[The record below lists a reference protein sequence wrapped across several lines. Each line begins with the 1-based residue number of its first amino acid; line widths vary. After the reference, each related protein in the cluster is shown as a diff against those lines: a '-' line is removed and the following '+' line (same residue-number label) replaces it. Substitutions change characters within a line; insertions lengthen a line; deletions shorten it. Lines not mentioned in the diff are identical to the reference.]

1 MTGTINL
8 DGDLAVVEDSS
19 EWIIAQESDVE
30 QKSDGSWGLVDG
42 ASALGTLSARTVA
55 AAVLSGD
62 VASGSQIT
70 NLVGTN
76 LTVNGGDL
84 EATDT
89 DTTDHSQ
96 FTNVQRDQHHPALSV
111 SDDGSLTLAEPTDIS
126 FGSDLDVIDE
136 SDGTVR
142 VDFSGAATD
151 TDTRTNVSE
160 GGTELV
166 TDVTDIDFAGD
177 VSVTDDGD
185 ESVTVTFT
193 DTDTDTDTR
202 VDVTDGTTSVADPT
216 EATFTGT
223 GAASV
228 SVTDNSDGTV
238 TVDVSAT
245 DSDTTDHSQLTNV
258 QSGQHHSKT
267 TSTDLE
273 SGGSDPINVGGLPG
287 DLADPQDPQNHS
299 HPLGD
304 LDASGA
310 SSGQVAKYDGSN
322 WVPGT
327 DETGSG
333 GGTSRTVTT
342 VTTDHTAADGE
353 IVLVDASGGAVTVTL
368 PTASSGLLVDIV
380 AIDATNAITVASPNS
395 ETIGGASSVALG
407 TDDSVLIT
415 SDGTNYQTRARR
427 GYADDDPLSIGAGDD
442 YQIEYSSSGGQA
454 EIRLDGSLAAVYE
467 NVGSQDVLRL
477 DHLNFNDEVV
487 EIGNGASANRGTD
500 GNGNLRHP
508 IAIGNNASANRNQTV
523 ALGEGTNAGDT
534 DAIAIGNGANAGG
547 TDEGPQN
554 IAIGKDATATSD
566 TNQIGESGAVSIGK
580 NTSATELGT
589 ICISPSDVNGSSKA
603 TGDDSM
609 AIGADN
615 VQATARNSMAIGE
628 GSQAYGTGSISI
640 GKAAKTNESVATGS
654 VAIGSNTN
662 STSRGALSQSPYT
675 IAIGSAAT
683 VPPTTDDNSIAIG
696 KSTIATE
703 ANCIAFGAGTSV
715 GTPKVA
721 RIGDGSVSEGPDQLV
736 FTATQDT
743 IADGDLNNGEMTAE
757 MDESAGA
764 FRLRGKDSNGN
775 IREATVPW

>member
-8 DGDLAVVEDSS
+8 DGDLAVVEDNS

-42 ASALGTLSARTVA
+42 ASPLGTLSARTVA

-62 VASGSQIT
+62 VAGGSQIT

-84 EATDT
+84 EAADT

-126 FGSDLDVIDE
+126 FGSELDVIDE

-151 TDTRTNVSE
+151 TDTRANVSE

-166 TDVTDIDFAGD
+166 ADVTDIDFVGD
-177 VSVTDDGD
+177 VDVTDDGD
-185 ESVTVTFT
+185 GSVTVTFT

-202 VDVTDGTTSVADPT
+202 VDITDGTTSVADPT
-216 EATFTGT
+216 GATFTGT

-228 SVTDNSDGTV
+228 SVTDNGDGTV

-287 DLADPQDPQNHS
+287 DLADAQDPKNHS

-333 GGTSRTVTT
+333 GTSRTVTT
-342 VTTDHTAADGE
+342 VTADHTASDGE

-368 PTASSGLLVDIV
+368 PTASSGLLVDVV
-380 AIDATNAITVASPNS
+380 AIDATNTITVASPNT

-407 TDDSVLIT
+407 TNDSVLIT

-442 YQIEYSSSGGQA
+442 YQIEYNSSGGQA

-467 NVGSQDVLRL
+467 NTGSQDVLRL

-487 EIGNGASANRGTD
+487 EIGHGASASRQTESDGTLRRG
-500 GNGNLRHP
+500 
-508 IAIGNNASANRNQTV
+508 IAIGRNALSTE
-523 ALGEGTNAGDT
+523 LSG
-534 DAIAIGNGANAGG
+534 IAIGSEYESQTKATA
-547 TDEGPQN
+547 DDAMAIGPDGCQALASDT
-554 IAIGKDATATSD
+554 IAIGEDAQAYEP
-566 TNQIGESGAVSIGK
+566 NGICIGK
-580 NTSATELGT
+580 GSNTDGQRT
-589 ICISPSDVNGSSKA
+589 
-603 TGDDSM
+603 
-609 AIGADN
+609 
-615 VQATARNSMAIGE
+615 
-628 GSQAYGTGSISI
+628 
-640 GKAAKTNESVATGS
+640 
-654 VAIGSNTN
+654 VAIGSNGPN
-662 STSRGALSQSPYT
+662 VSAGAQ
-675 IAIGSAAT
+675 ASA
-683 VPPTTDDNSIAIG
+683 DYSIAIG
-696 KSTIATE
+696 TGSTVPPGVKEYSMALGYDASAYE
-703 ANCIAFGAGTSV
+703 PHSVALGAFSECVQNGERSVAIGT
-715 GTPKVA
+715 GTTVITPGVA
-721 RIGDGSVSEGPDQLV
+721 RVGDGSATNAPDQLV
-736 FTATQDT
+736 FPATQDT
-743 IADGDLNNGEMTAE
+743 IADADLNNGEMTAE